1 MLKEKM
7 NNFIDN
13 KILEYSEINSQ
24 KEPSL
29 LKELNRETH
38 LKILNP
44 RMLSGAFQGRLLSLI
59 SKLINPEKVLEIG
72 TYTGYSAL
80 CLYEGLD
87 KKGVIHTIDKN
98 EELFEIQKKYFEKT
112 GEKEKFIQHTGNALK
127 IIPTI
132 NETFDL
138 IFIDA
143 DKQNY
148 PNYLDTLLPKLKTG
162 SVILSDNVLW
172 TGKVIEPLI
181 KGDKDTAALLKY
193 NKMVNNH
200 PRLETVRTWPDL
212 FLGSRQVCR
221 AGTQRSLPICGWLH
235 VPCGR
240 LRARRRHQSPFG

>member
-1 MLKEKM
+1 M

-98 EELFEIQKKYFEKT
+98 EELFEIQKKYFKKT
-112 GEKEKFIQHTGNALK
+112 GEKEKVVQHLGDALK

-138 IFIDA
+138 IFLDA
-143 DKQNY
+143 DKENY
-148 PNYLDTLLPKLKTG
+148 IKYFNCIINKLNKKG
-162 SVILSDNVLW
+162 VILADNVLW
-172 TGKVIEPLI
+172 SGKVADEKQQDETTKILREF
-181 KGDKDTAALLKY
+181 
-193 NKMVNNH
+193 NNMVNNDS
-200 PRLETVRTWPDL
+200 RVETIL
-212 FLGSRQVCR
+212 
-221 AGTQRSLPICGWLH
+221 LPIRDGISLI
-235 VPCGR
+235 R
-240 LRARRRHQSPFG
+240 KI